1 MSENQMQ
8 HYGRYIKTKV
18 HSFFFP
24 LLSRFSC
31 QQHPPLTTRTS
42 ILIPCL
48 RASSAIVQSIR
59 LPQGTKKKENLHW
72 RLQLL
77 LLRLWK
83 HKRTKTTVD
92 SPKRREDETPRI
104 DDDDD
109 DDEERKATFGQRRRQ
124 DTTAEYE
131 KRSAAKKKLHNSRM
145 PQIQLW

>member
-24 LLSRFSC
+24 LRSRFSC
-31 QQHPPLTTRTS
+31 QQNPPLATKTS
-42 ILIPCL
+42 SLIPCL

-104 DDDDD
+104 NDDD

-124 DTTAEYE
+124 DTTAENE

-145 PQIQLW
+145 PQIKFW